1 MRGFNLQ
8 GQSFKKIIIK
18 DSTLRE
24 GLDVPNV
31 SFSLEQKLKIAKLLD
46 EAKVPEIEV
55 VAPSRVLKDI
65 EFVKTLKQERLKLR
79 TSGLIYS
86 YSKVFEEE
94 VIEASKH
101 LDRFDILMPVSPKRK
116 PHDKNSKI
124 KLLVDVLT
132 YSSSIHPD
140 IGVGFPH
147 STQIEIEF
155 LMEIAIES
163 SNKGAKR
170 ITVYDT
176 NGSSDPFAVY
186 DLIKRLKQDID
197 NTLFFHGHN
206 DLGLATANSLAAVYA
221 GADGLDVTVNG
232 LGDRAGNASLEQV
245 ALNLYIKGFDARV
258 NLENLRQL
266 SKTIERES
274 GVATYKLAPI
284 VGEYI
289 FSHKSPSHLKDPGLF
304 EAFDPSLV
312 DSVRKYTKM

>member
-1 MRGFNLQ
+1 MVNR
-8 GQSFKKIIIK
+8 SKKIIIK

-46 EAKVPEIEV
+46 KAKVPEIEV

-65 EFVKTLKQERLKLR
+65 EFVKTLKKGRLKLR

-86 YSKVFEEE
+86 YSKVFKEE

-101 LDRFDILMPVSPKRK
+101 LDRFDILTPVSPKRK
-116 PHDKNSKI
+116 PYDKNSKI
-124 KLLVDVLT
+124 KLLIDVLT

-147 STQIEIEF
+147 STQVEIEF
-155 LMEIAIES
+155 LMEIAKES
-163 SNKGAKR
+163 SKKGAKR

-197 NTLFFHGHN
+197 ITLFFHGHN

-221 GADGLDVTVNG
+221 GADGLDVTING
-232 LGDRAGNASLEQV
+232 LGDRAGNASFEQVVLCLNQKGFNTGV
-245 ALNLYIKGFDARV
+245 ALND
-258 NLENLRQL
+258 L
-266 SKTIERES
+266 SLISRTVEQES
-274 GVATYKLAPI
+274 GVPVYLLAPV
-284 VGEYI
+284 VGDYI
-289 FSHKSPSHLKDPGLF
+289 FYHISPSHLENPGLF
-304 EAFDPSLV
+304 EAFNPELV
-312 DSVRKYTKM
+312 GHERKWDK

>member
-1 MRGFNLQ
+1 MVNH
-8 GQSFKKIIIK
+8 SKKIIIK

-46 EAKVPEIEV
+46 EAKVPETEV

-65 EFVKTLKQERLKLR
+65 EFVRTLKQEGLKLR

-86 YSKVFEEE
+86 YSKVFKEE
-94 VIEASKH
+94 VIEASNY

-116 PHDKNSKI
+116 PYDKNTKI
-124 KLLVDVLT
+124 KLLMDVLT

-155 LMEIAIES
+155 LMEIAKES
-163 SNKGAKR
+163 SKKGAKR

-197 NTLFFHGHN
+197 ITLFFHGHN

-245 ALNLYIKGFDARV
+245 ALNLYIKGFDAGV
-258 NLENLRQL
+258 NLEDLRQL

-274 GVATYKLAPI
+274 GVAIYKLAPI

-289 FSHKSPSHLKDPGLF
+289 FSHKSPSHLENPGLF
-304 EAFDPSLV
+304 EAYNPIII

>member
-1 MRGFNLQ
+1 MV
-8 GQSFKKIIIK
+8 SHSKKIIIK

-31 SFSLEQKLKIAKLLD
+31 SFSVEQKLKIAKLLD
-46 EAKVPEIEV
+46 EAEVPEIEV

-65 EFVKTLKQERLKLR
+65 EFVKTLKRERSKLI

-86 YSKVFEEE
+86 YSKVFNEE
-94 VIEASKH
+94 VVEASNH

-116 PHDKNSKI
+116 PYDRDSKI
-124 KLLVDVLT
+124 KLLVDALT

-155 LMEIAIES
+155 LIEIAIES

-186 DLIKRLKQDID
+186 DLIRRLKRDID
-197 NTLFFHGHN
+197 ITLFFHGHN

-221 GADGLDVTVNG
+221 GADGLDVTING

-245 ALNLYIKGFDARV
+245 ALNLYIKGFDTGV
-258 NLENLRQL
+258 NLNDLRQL
-266 SKTIERES
+266 SETIERES
-274 GVATYKLAPI
+274 GVAICKLAPI

-289 FSHKSPSHLKDPGLF
+289 FSHKSPSHLEVPSLF

-312 DSVRKYTKM
+312 DSTGKYTKM